1 MGVSTFDSGNA
12 SIIHASGMKERE
24 AECQGINWSPVTN
37 LTDCNLHM
45 HQMELD

>member
-1 MGVSTFDSGNA
+1 MDGSTFDSSNA
-12 SIIHASGMKERE
+12 STITAIGTEGCKAENGDER
-24 AECQGINWSPVTN
+24 SPVTN